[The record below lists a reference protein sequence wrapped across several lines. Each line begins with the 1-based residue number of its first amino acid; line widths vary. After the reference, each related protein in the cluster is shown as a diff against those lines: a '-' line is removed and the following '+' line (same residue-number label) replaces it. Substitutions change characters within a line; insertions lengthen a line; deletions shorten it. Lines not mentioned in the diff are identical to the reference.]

1 MSAQEPST
9 SQTME
14 RQVAVS
20 LIENLCQCQ
29 ICCSNYNET
38 TKIAQMLH
46 CGHTFCMDCIR
57 NIQKYGN
64 SAHLECPSCRSETKC
79 DIDAVPTNFLV
90 MEIMQKLQI
99 MGPAEVAPVKAPKL
113 ARDAQRERTID
124 ELVDEKYRA
133 LIADVKT
140 ELMAKFEALRESLG
154 KSALHAVHS
163 ELDCLT
169 DNVMDAVRDAYD
181 GMSDSELE
189 TQEDEDETEDGHNAN
204 EVSRPRRESFVMRQ
218 FISIRNIFRRRSTF
232 VVTNTFHKNESECD
246 STEDSEEEGS
256 SSEYDDSESNDG
268 CSEMSEVTTE
278 GETPLN

>member
-38 TKIAQMLH
+38 TKVAQMLH

-133 LIADVKT
+133 LIADVKA

-189 TQEDEDETEDGHNAN
+189 TQEDEDETEGDDGNMTTLSTANSDLSDGHNAN
-204 EVSRPRRESFVMRQ
+204 E
-218 FISIRNIFRRRSTF
+218 STF
-232 VVTNTFHKNESECD
+232 VVTNTLHKNDSECD

>member
-38 TKIAQMLH
+38 TKVAQMLH
-46 CGHTFCMDCIR
+46 CGHTFCMDCIK

-133 LIADVKT
+133 LIADVKA

-189 TQEDEDETEDGHNAN
+189 TQEDEDETEGDDGNMTTLSTANSDFSNGHNAN
-204 EVSRPRRESFVMRQ
+204 E
-218 FISIRNIFRRRSTF
+218 STF
-232 VVTNTFHKNESECD
+232 VVTNTFRRNESECD